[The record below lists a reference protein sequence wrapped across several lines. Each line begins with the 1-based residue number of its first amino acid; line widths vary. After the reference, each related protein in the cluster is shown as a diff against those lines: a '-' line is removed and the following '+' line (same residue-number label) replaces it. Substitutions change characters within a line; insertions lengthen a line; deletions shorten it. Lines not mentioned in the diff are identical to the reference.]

1 MKKKAIVTV
10 FTAILCLGLTAC
22 GKNAIPKMTEDELQA
37 VGEYAAIT
45 LMKYDANHRSRLVDV
60 ALLEEETSKPVAP
73 ALVMPEAE
81 EPIGMKPADDTPVI
95 GQQEASNSYSM
106 EEVMGLPSGVT
117 ASFTGQEFCEKY
129 PYGEENDYFAVTPSA
144 GRKLLVLKFALQNAA
159 GQDMDVDLLASGC
172 IYQITVNGDYTRR
185 ALTTMLL
192 NDMSTYVGTVPAGGS
207 QEVVLVIETE
217 KERLEEVSSIVLNL
231 RNESKKYTIQLF

>member
-1 MKKKAIVTV
+1 MKKKAIAMVLAAV
-10 FTAILCLGLTAC
+10 LCLGLTAC
-22 GKNAIPKMTEDELQA
+22 GKNAIPEMTEDELQA

-60 ALLEEETSKPVAP
+60 ALLEEETPKPVSP
-73 ALVMPEAE
+73 VLPEAE
-81 EPIGMKPADDTPVI
+81 EPSGMKPVDNTPIVS
-95 GQQEASNSYSM
+95 QPEVQNSYSM

-129 PYGEENDYFAVTPSA
+129 PYEEGNDYFAVTPSA
-144 GRKLLVLKFALQNAA
+144 GRKLLVLKFALENAA
-159 GQDMDVDLLASGC
+159 GQDMEVDLLASGC

-185 ALTTMLL
+185 ALPTMLL
-192 NDMSTYVGTVPAGGS
+192 NDMSTYEGTVQAGGS

-231 RNESKKYTIQLF
+231 KNESKTYTIQLF